1 MRVIDGG
8 AERNIPA
15 LWYENGEVHFID
27 QRLLPS
33 QFSIYSTRTCAGVA
47 HAIREMIVRGAPAI
61 GVAAAYG
68 MALAMLGNEDVEESA
83 ELLIS
88 TRPTAHDLSYA
99 VRWMKEAG
107 RGIGPAEAARRYA
120 SQIVERCRMI
130 GEFGNTLIRSG
141 DVILTH
147 CNAGAL
153 ATVDYGT
160 ALSPIRAA
168 HRDGKGIFVY
178 VDETRPWLQGSRLTA
193 WELTNESI
201 PHAIIADNAAGYF
214 LRKEVKCVIVGAD
227 RIASNGDFAN
237 KIGTYEKAVVAREN
251 GVPFYVAA
259 PISTFDF
266 SIGSGSE
273 IRIEE
278 RSPEE
283 ITTIR
288 GQRIAGDGEKAR
300 NPVFDVTPSKFVTA
314 FITEAGILK
323 AGEIGALKGARENG
337 ALR

>member
-1 MRVIDGG
+1 MD
-8 AERNIPA
+8 
-15 LWYENGEVHFID
+15 
-27 QRLLPS
+27 
-33 QFSIYSTRTCAGVA
+33 
-47 HAIREMIVRGAPAI
+47 
-61 GVAAAYG
+61 
-68 MALAMLGNEDVEESA
+68 
-83 ELLIS
+83 
-88 TRPTAHDLSYA
+88 
-99 VRWMKEAG
+99 
-107 RGIGPAEAARRYA
+107 
-120 SQIVERCRMI
+120 
-130 GEFGNTLIRSG
+130 
-141 DVILTH
+141 
-147 CNAGAL
+147 
-153 ATVDYGT
+153 
-160 ALSPIRAA
+160 
-168 HRDGKGIFVY
+168 
-178 VDETRPWLQGSRLTA
+178 
-193 WELTNESI
+193 
-201 PHAIIADNAAGYF
+201 
-214 LRKEVKCVIVGAD
+214 
-227 RIASNGDFAN
+227 